1 MLSLLLSALFRL
13 LTTCLQKLGAFKY
26 ENRPWNDNNQ
36 AMAAEPESPGETPKS
51 IRPIPHDLDIMLRAA
66 CTGVVRNNKP
76 SHEYHKGGKAQL
88 DYATIRR
95 GGGNNPAPAPRK
107 PDPAPAAL
115 AKLDSNENRFSAP
128 PQRDSTLTA
137 NLASPEKSNRVSHIS
152 ASTENPPQTGDG
164 TQVQVQRS
172 RAQSRADQIM
182 AGSPP
187 KALALQRER
196 TNSHHSRS
204 QSTPQGTWA
213 FPAPNLGS
221 LRRPKAPP
229 RAQSM
234 ETSPQTKSTT
244 GNSWSDGTKETVSSQ
259 AAPSQTEKKTSDV
272 DAEWMNEDSERRLL
286 LRQQAFAETALSR
299 HTTRIEP
306 KPEPDQEEEKENI
319 APVSQVPAL
328 VATIPERKPVPT
340 ADLIASPE
348 SASIPTSPVIDSAT
362 EDSLSIDGQ
371 TTREELPPFSYPQ
384 RSDSR
389 GGRARTRGTGVPMNS
404 RAVSR
409 ARSITREVTREVK
422 SFVRNASR
430 NASRTRQPRVA
441 TDEPL
446 PRSRRP
452 SISRTATN
460 VKEYFRPGTST
471 KQSLD
476 VPRSAANLKSRSHES
491 FVSTRSDSAPA
502 KDTPMQRSQRSS
514 RYQNATLSTGRN
526 SPEADTDAT
535 ISHHYT
541 TSSDTLQQ
549 KRQVDL
555 NRALPPLPRLGSWH
569 ADAALSPSS
578 TTPAS
583 PRQAPEPPKQPQGSD
598 VPSPTQEGMTTLKR
612 LTSRESRSPLPS
624 PKMGA
629 VHDYVALRMGA
640 AVARQPSKAKP
651 PRERGNPNLP
661 SQSSRPGISKRVPT
675 DPRDAKVHLND
686 SGSPAAKT
694 HAQRVESPASR
705 RRSKSLQ
712 EPNPTDLSEKLR
724 KASANAPDGRPIH
737 AVGQAKLINTTSTRS
752 QFDGLA
758 GKIGRKLSTK
768 RRNGPPTH
776 PPPPPPPHL
785 DLPQQKAKTTSS
797 TPNGLS
803 RANSTYH
810 SKSRQDLTRKMSM
823 EEYGHNY
830 DGRFHKDNDNLMNPP
845 PPVAVG
851 GSKNSPRMN
860 IGNFLPSKFQ
870 QQQQQQQQQSGSKK
884 WWHLG
889 LGNNGDSMDQVP
901 QNGNNMDHANGSL
914 GVRY

>member
-1 MLSLLLSALFRL
+1 M
-13 LTTCLQKLGAFKY
+13 
-26 ENRPWNDNNQ
+26 
-36 AMAAEPESPGETPKS
+36 ETAITP
-51 IRPIPHDLDIMLRAA
+51 
-66 CTGVVRNNKP
+66 
-76 SHEYHKGGKAQL
+76 Q
-88 DYATIRR
+88 
-95 GGGNNPAPAPRK
+95 
-107 PDPAPAAL
+107 
-115 AKLDSNENRFSAP
+115 SN
-128 PQRDSTLTA
+128 ST
-137 NLASPEKSNRVSHIS
+137 
-152 ASTENPPQTGDG
+152 TENPWSGSATKVLDG
-164 TQVQVQRS
+164 NTAAAS
-172 RAQSRADQIM
+172 FH
-182 AGSPP
+182 
-187 KALALQRER
+187 E
-196 TNSHHSRS
+196 
-204 QSTPQGTWA
+204 TP
-213 FPAPNLGS
+213 
-221 LRRPKAPP
+221 
-229 RAQSM
+229 
-234 ETSPQTKSTT
+234 
-244 GNSWSDGTKETVSSQ
+244 
-259 AAPSQTEKKTSDV
+259 AAAEAKKKTNAV

-286 LRQQAFAETALSR
+286 LKQQAFAETALSR
-299 HTTRIEP
+299 HTTRIES
-306 KPEPDQEEEKENI
+306 KPEPGQEEEKENI
-319 APVSQVPAL
+319 APEPQIPAL
-328 VATIPERKPVPT
+328 VTTVPERKPVPN
-340 ADLIASPE
+340 ADSTTSPE
-348 SASIPTSPVIDSAT
+348 TASIPTSPGVDSAT

-371 TTREELPPFSYPQ
+371 TTTREELPPFSYPR

-389 GGRARTRGTGVPMNS
+389 GGRTRTRGTGVPMNS

-430 NASRTRQPRVA
+430 NASRSRQPRAA
-441 TDEPL
+441 TDEPV

-452 SISRTATN
+452 SMSRTATN

-491 FVSTRSDSAPA
+491 FVSARSDSAPA

-514 RYQNATLSTGRN
+514 RYHNATLSTGRS
-526 SPEADTDAT
+526 SPEANTDAT
-535 ISHHYT
+535 VSHHHT

-549 KRQVDL
+549 KPQVDL

-569 ADAALSPSS
+569 ADAVSPSS

-583 PRQAPEPPKQPQGSD
+583 PKQAPEPPKAQGSD
-598 VPSPTQEGMTTLKR
+598 VPSPTQDGMTTLKR
-612 LTSRESRSPLPS
+612 LTSRESRTPLPS

-640 AVARQPSKAKP
+640 AVSRQPSKAKP
-651 PRERGNPNLP
+651 PRERGNPNLA
-661 SQSSRPGISKRVPT
+661 SQSRPGMSKRVPT
-675 DPRDAKVHLND
+675 DPRDTKVQLND

-694 HAQRVESPASR
+694 HSQRVESQSSR

-737 AVGQAKLINTTSTRS
+737 AVGQAKLINTTSSRS

-768 RRNGPPTH
+768 RRNNPPTQ

-785 DLPQQKAKTTSS
+785 ELPQRQAKTTASS
-797 TPNGLS
+797 PNGLS

-810 SKSRQDLTRKMSM
+810 SKSRPDLTRKMSM
-823 EEYGHNY
+823 EEYGRMY
-830 DGRFHKDNDNLMNPP
+830 DGRFHKDNDNIMNPP

-851 GSKNSPRMN
+851 VSKNSPRMN

-889 LGNNGDSMDQVP
+889 LGNTSDSMDQVP
-901 QNGNNMDHANGSL
+901 QNGNNIDHANGGL

>member
-1 MLSLLLSALFRL
+1 M
-13 LTTCLQKLGAFKY
+13 
-26 ENRPWNDNNQ
+26 
-36 AMAAEPESPGETPKS
+36 EPESPGETPKS

-115 AKLDSNENRFSAP
+115 VNSDSNENRFSTV
-128 PQRDSTLTA
+128 QRDSTLSA
-137 NLASPEKSNRVSHIS
+137 NLTSPEKSNRASHIS
-152 ASTENPPQTGDG
+152 ASTDNPPQTGDG
-164 TQVQVQRS
+164 VQVQVQRS

-196 TNSHHSRS
+196 TNSQHSRS

-213 FPAPNLGS
+213 FPGPNLGS
-221 LRRPKAPP
+221 LRRPKAPA
-229 RAQSM
+229 RAHSM
-234 ETSPQTKSTT
+234 ENAITPKTDPTTESTLT
-244 GNSWSDGTKETVSSQ
+244 DGTREAASSQ
-259 AAPSQTEKKTSDV
+259 AAPSLTKTKTNDV
-272 DAEWMNEDSERRLL
+272 DVEWMDEERRLL
-286 LRQQAFAETALSR
+286 LKQQAFAETALSR

-306 KPEPDQEEEKENI
+306 KPEAAQEEDKEDI
-319 APVSQVPAL
+319 ASAPQVPAL
-328 VATIPERKPVPT
+328 VATVPERKPVPS
-340 ADLIASPE
+340 ADPIASPD
-348 SASIPTSPVIDSAT
+348 SASIPTSPVVDSAT

-371 TTREELPPFSYPQ
+371 TTREELPPFSYPR

-389 GGRARTRGTGVPMNS
+389 GGRTRTRGTGVPMNS

-430 NASRTRQPRVA
+430 NASRTRQPRIA

-476 VPRSAANLKSRSHES
+476 VPRSAANLKARSHES
-491 FVSTRSDSAPA
+491 LVSTRSDSAPA

-514 RYQNATLSTGRN
+514 RYQNATLSTGRS
-526 SPEADTDAT
+526 SPEDTDAN

-569 ADAALSPSS
+569 ADAVS
-578 TTPAS
+578 TPAS
-583 PRQAPEPPKQPQGSD
+583 PMQAPEPPKQPQGSD

-612 LTSRESRSPLPS
+612 LTSRESRTPLPS

-629 VHDYVALRMGA
+629 VHDYVALRMGN
-640 AVARQPSKAKP
+640 AVSRQPSKAKP
-651 PRERGNPNLP
+651 PRERGNPNLS
-661 SQSSRPGISKRVPT
+661 SQSSRPGMSRRVPT
-675 DPRDAKVHLND
+675 DPRDPKAQLND

-694 HAQRVESPASR
+694 HAQRVESAASR

-724 KASANAPDGRPIH
+724 TASANAPDGRPIH

-768 RRNGPPTH
+768 RRNGPPSH

-785 DLPQQKAKTTSS
+785 ELPQRKAKTTASS
-797 TPNGLS
+797 PNGLS

-810 SKSRQDLTRKMSM
+810 SKSRPDLTRKMSM
-823 EEYGHNY
+823 EEYGGSY
-830 DGRFHKDNDNLMNPP
+830 DGRFHKDNDNITAP

-870 QQQQQQQQQSGSKK
+870 QQQQQQQQSGSKK

-901 QNGNNMDHANGSL
+901 QHGNNTDGSL
-914 GVRY
+914 GVRN

>member
-1 MLSLLLSALFRL
+1 M
-13 LTTCLQKLGAFKY
+13 
-26 ENRPWNDNNQ
+26 
-36 AMAAEPESPGETPKS
+36 EPESPGETPKS

-107 PDPAPAAL
+107 PDPAPPAL
-115 AKLDSNENRFSAP
+115 VQSNSNENRFSSA
-128 PQRDSTLTA
+128 PQRDSTLSA
-137 NLASPEKSNRVSHIS
+137 NLTSPEKSNRVSHVS
-152 ASTENPPQTGDG
+152 ASAENPPNPPQAGDG

-196 TNSHHSRS
+196 TNSQHSRS

-213 FPAPNLGS
+213 FPGPNLGS
-221 LRRPKAPP
+221 LRRPKAPA
-229 RAQSM
+229 RAHSM
-234 ETSPQTKSTT
+234 ETGITPQTNSSTEDQEAL
-244 GNSWSDGTKETVSSQ
+244 NLAK
-259 AAPSQTEKKTSDV
+259 KKTNDV
-272 DAEWMNEDSERRLL
+272 DAEWMHEDSERRQL

-306 KPEPDQEEEKENI
+306 KPEPAQEEKENI
-319 APVSQVPAL
+319 APAPQVPAL
-328 VATIPERKPVPT
+328 VATVPERKPVPT
-340 ADLIASPE
+340 ADPVASPD
-348 SASIPTSPVIDSAT
+348 SASIPTSPVVDSAT

-371 TTREELPPFSYPQ
+371 QTTTREELPPFSYPR

-389 GGRARTRGTGVPMNS
+389 DGRTRTRGTGVPMNS

-430 NASRTRQPRVA
+430 NASRTRQPRLA

-514 RYQNATLSTGRN
+514 RYQNATLSTGRS
-526 SPEADTDAT
+526 SPEADTDANT
-535 ISHHYT
+535 SHHYT
-541 TSSDTLQQ
+541 TSTDTLQQ

-569 ADAALSPSS
+569 ADNSTPSS
-578 TTPAS
+578 PK
-583 PRQAPEPPKQPQGSD
+583 QAPEPPKQPQGSD

-629 VHDYVALRMGA
+629 VHDYVALRMGN
-640 AVARQPSKAKP
+640 AVSRQPSKAKP

-661 SQSSRPGISKRVPT
+661 SQSSRPGMSRRVPT
-675 DPRDAKVHLND
+675 DPRDAKAQPNN
-686 SGSPAAKT
+686 SSSPAHKT

-737 AVGQAKLINTTSTRS
+737 AVGQAKLINTTSTTRS

-768 RRNGPPTH
+768 RRNGPPSQ

-785 DLPQQKAKTTSS
+785 ELPQRKAKTTASS
-797 TPNGLS
+797 PNGLS

-810 SKSRQDLTRKMSM
+810 SKSRPDLTRKMSM
-823 EEYGHNY
+823 EEYGRNY
-830 DGRFHKDNDNLMNPP
+830 DGRFHKDNDILVNPP

-870 QQQQQQQQQSGSKK
+870 QQQQQQQQSGSKK

-889 LGNNGDSMDQVP
+889 LGNNGDGMDQVQP
-901 QNGNNMDHANGSL
+901 NGDHANGSL
-914 GVRY
+914 GVRN

>member
-1 MLSLLLSALFRL
+1 
-13 LTTCLQKLGAFKY
+13 
-26 ENRPWNDNNQ
+26 
-36 AMAAEPESPGETPKS
+36 
-51 IRPIPHDLDIMLRAA
+51 MLRAA

-95 GGGNNPAPAPRK
+95 GGGNNPAPAPRR

-115 AKLDSNENRFSAP
+115 INSDSNENRFSTV
-128 PQRDSTLTA
+128 QRDSTLSA
-137 NLASPEKSNRVSHIS
+137 NLTSPEKSNRVSHIS
-152 ASTENPPQTGDG
+152 ASTENPPHPQTGDG
-164 TQVQVQRS
+164 VQVQVQRS

-196 TNSHHSRS
+196 TNSQHSRS

-213 FPAPNLGS
+213 FPGPNLGS
-221 LRRPKAPP
+221 LRRPKAPA
-229 RAQSM
+229 RAHSM
-234 ETSPQTKSTT
+234 ETAKTPQANSTT
-244 GNSWSDGTKETVSSQ
+244 ENIDGTTKAASSQ
-259 AAPSQTEKKTSDV
+259 EAADLTRTKTNDV
-272 DAEWMNEDSERRLL
+272 DVDWMDEEKRLL
-286 LRQQAFAETALSR
+286 LKQQAFAETALSR
-299 HTTRIEP
+299 HTTRIESQS
-306 KPEPDQEEEKENI
+306 ESAQEGEKENI
-319 APVSQVPAL
+319 APTPQIPAL
-328 VATIPERKPVPT
+328 VATVPERKPVPT
-340 ADLIASPE
+340 ADAVASPD
-348 SASIPTSPVIDSAT
+348 SASIPTSPTVDSAT

-371 TTREELPPFSYPQ
+371 TTREELPPFSYPR

-389 GGRARTRGTGVPMNS
+389 GGRTRTRGTGVPMNS

-430 NASRTRQPRVA
+430 NASRTRQPRVG

-452 SISRTATN
+452 SISKAATN

-476 VPRSAANLKSRSHES
+476 VPRSAANLKSKSHES
-491 FVSTRSDSAPA
+491 FVSTRSDSGLA
-502 KDTPMQRSQRSS
+502 KDTPMMRSQRSS
-514 RYQNATLSTGRN
+514 RYQNATLSTGRS
-526 SPEADTDAT
+526 SPEDTDAN

-569 ADAALSPSS
+569 ADSGS
-578 TTPAS
+578 TPAS
-583 PRQAPEPPKQPQGSD
+583 PKQAPEPPKHPQGSD

-612 LTSRESRSPLPS
+612 LTSRESRTPLPS

-629 VHDYVALRMGA
+629 VHDYVALRMGT
-640 AVARQPSKAKP
+640 AVSRQPSKAKP
-651 PRERGNPNLP
+651 SRERGNPNLS
-661 SQSSRPGISKRVPT
+661 SQSRPGMSRRVPT
-675 DPRDAKVHLND
+675 DPRDPNAPLND
-686 SGSPAAKT
+686 SGSPAPKT
-694 HAQRVESPASR
+694 HAQRVESAASR

-724 KASANAPDGRPIH
+724 TASANAPDGRPIH
-737 AVGQAKLINTTSTRS
+737 AVGQAKLINTSSTRS
-752 QFDGLA
+752 QFDDLA

-768 RRNGPPTH
+768 RRNGPPSH

-785 DLPQQKAKTTSS
+785 ELPQRKAKTTASS
-797 TPNGLS
+797 PSGLS

-810 SKSRQDLTRKMSM
+810 SKSRPDLTRKMSM
-823 EEYGHNY
+823 EEYGRSY
-830 DGRFHKDNDNLMNPP
+830 DGRFHKDNDNLTAP

-851 GSKNSPRMN
+851 GSKNSARMN

-901 QNGNNMDHANGSL
+901 QNGSNMDGSL
-914 GVRY
+914 GVRN

>member
-1 MLSLLLSALFRL
+1 
-13 LTTCLQKLGAFKY
+13 
-26 ENRPWNDNNQ
+26 
-36 AMAAEPESPGETPKS
+36 MAAEPESPGETPKS

-115 AKLDSNENRFSAP
+115 AKADSNENRFSTV
-128 PQRDSTLTA
+128 QRDSTLSA

-152 ASTENPPQTGDG
+152 ASTENPPQPTGDG

-221 LRRPKAPP
+221 LRRPKAAP
-229 RAQSM
+229 RAHSM
-234 ETSPQTKSTT
+234 ETGIIPQINSTT
-244 GNSWSDGTKETVSSQ
+244 ENTWSDGNK
-259 AAPSQTEKKTSDV
+259 AAEPSQEALNLTKTKTNDV
-272 DAEWMNEDSERRLL
+272 DAEWMHEDSEKRQL

-306 KPEPDQEEEKENI
+306 KPESAQEEEKENI
-319 APVSQVPAL
+319 APAPHVPAL
-328 VATIPERKPVPT
+328 VATVPERKPVPN
-340 ADLIASPE
+340 AGSIASPD
-348 SASIPTSPVIDSAT
+348 SASVPTSPVVDSAT

-389 GGRARTRGTGVPMNS
+389 GGRTRSRGTGVPMNS

-430 NASRTRQPRVA
+430 NASRTRQPRLA

-491 FVSTRSDSAPA
+491 FVSTRSDSLPA

-514 RYQNATLSTGRN
+514 RYQNATLSTGRS
-526 SPEADTDAT
+526 SPEADTDT
-535 ISHHYT
+535 TNSHHYT
-541 TSSDTLQQ
+541 TSTDTLQQ

-569 ADAALSPSS
+569 ADASA
-578 TTPAS
+578 PAS
-583 PRQAPEPPKQPQGSD
+583 PKQAPEPPKFPQGSD

-629 VHDYVALRMGA
+629 VHDYVALRMGT
-640 AVARQPSKAKP
+640 AVSRQPSKAKP

-661 SQSSRPGISKRVPT
+661 SQSSRPGMSKRVPT
-675 DPRDAKVHLND
+675 DPRDAKSQLND
-686 SGSPAAKT
+686 SGSPATKT
-694 HAQRVESPASR
+694 HASRVESPASR

-712 EPNPTDLSEKLR
+712 EPVPTDISEKLR

-737 AVGQAKLINTTSTRS
+737 AVGQAKLINTTSTTRS

-768 RRNGPPTH
+768 RRNGPPSH

-785 DLPQQKAKTTSS
+785 ELPQRKAKTTASS
-797 TPNGLS
+797 PNGLS

-810 SKSRQDLTRKMSM
+810 SKSRPDLTRKMSM
-823 EEYGHNY
+823 EEYGRNY
-830 DGRFHKDNDNLMNPP
+830 DGRFHKDNDNLVNPP

-889 LGNNGDSMDQVP
+889 LGNNGDGMDQVP
-901 QNGNNMDHANGSL
+901 QNGDHANGSL

>member
-1 MLSLLLSALFRL
+1 
-13 LTTCLQKLGAFKY
+13 
-26 ENRPWNDNNQ
+26 
-36 AMAAEPESPGETPKS
+36 
-51 IRPIPHDLDIMLRAA
+51 MLRAA

-95 GGGNNPAPAPRK
+95 GGGNNPAPRK

-115 AKLDSNENRFSAP
+115 AKSNSNENRFSAP
-128 PQRDSTLTA
+128 PRDSTLST
-137 NLASPEKSNRVSHIS
+137 NIASPDKSQRVSHIS
-152 ASTENPPQTGDG
+152 ASTENPPQNGDG

-187 KALALQRER
+187 KTLALQRER
-196 TNSHHSRS
+196 TNSQHSRS

-213 FPAPNLGS
+213 SPAPNLES

-229 RAQSM
+229 RAHSM
-234 ETSPQTKSTT
+234 ETAISPQTNSTT
-244 GNSWSDGTKETVSSQ
+244 ENTLSGSAAKAPDGDKAAASSQ
-259 AAPSQTEKKTSDV
+259 ETPADTETKKKTGGV
-272 DAEWMNEDSERRLL
+272 DAEWMNEASERRLL
-286 LRQQAFAETALSR
+286 LKQQAFAETALSR
-299 HTTRIEP
+299 HATRIEP
-306 KPEPDQEEEKENI
+306 QPEPAQEEEKENI
-319 APVSQVPAL
+319 APEPQIPAL
-328 VATIPERKPVPT
+328 VTTVPERKPVPI
-340 ADLIASPE
+340 ADPIASPE
-348 SASIPTSPVIDSAT
+348 SASFPGSPVVDSAT
-362 EDSLSIDGQ
+362 EDSLSLDGQ
-371 TTREELPPFSYPQ
+371 PTREELPPFSYPQ

-389 GGRARTRGTGVPMNS
+389 GGRTRTRGTGVPMNS

-422 SFVRNASR
+422 TFVRNASR
-430 NASRTRQPRVA
+430 NASRSRQPRVA

-514 RYQNATLSTGRN
+514 RYHNATLSTGRS
-526 SPEADTDAT
+526 SPEADTNAT
-535 ISHHYT
+535 VSHHHT

-569 ADAALSPSS
+569 ADAVLPPSS
-578 TTPAS
+578 NTPAS
-583 PRQAPEPPKQPQGSD
+583 PKQASEPLQAQGSD

-612 LTSRESRSPLPS
+612 LTSRESRTPLPS

-640 AVARQPSKAKP
+640 AVSRQPSKAKP
-651 PRERGNPNLP
+651 PRERGNPNLA
-661 SQSSRPGISKRVPT
+661 SQSSRPAMSRRTPT
-675 DPRDAKVHLND
+675 DPRDVKAQPHN
-686 SGSPAAKT
+686 SGSPAART
-694 HAQRVESPASR
+694 HTQRVESESSR

-712 EPNPTDLSEKLR
+712 EPNHTDLSEKLR
-724 KASANAPDGRPIH
+724 KASANAPDGRPIQ

-768 RRNGPPTH
+768 RRNNPPNQ
-776 PPPPPPPHL
+776 PPPPPPPHIE
-785 DLPQQKAKTTSS
+785 LPQQKAKTASS
-797 TPNGLS
+797 TPHGLS

-810 SKSRQDLTRKMSM
+810 SKSRPDLTRKMSM
-823 EEYGHNY
+823 EEYGRKY
-830 DGRFHKDNDNLMNPP
+830 DGRFHKDNDNIMNPP

-860 IGNFLPSKFQ
+860 IGNFLPSRNQ
-870 QQQQQQQQQSGSKK
+870 QQQHQQQPSGSKK

-889 LGNNGDSMDQVP
+889 LGNTNDSMDQVP
-901 QNGNNMDHANGSL
+901 QNGNHIDHANGGL